1 VSNRTQRFKQAEIR
15 YVPNESF
22 EDSKL
27 EKIILSERR
36 QEKPVTAEPSGASQ
50 AGLPAHLARLCE
62 AQLLTADEERR
73 LFRRMNYLKYRANAT
88 RTSLDPEKPDLRL
101 LAKAESQ
108 LAEAQTIRDR
118 LINANMRLVF
128 SIVRKLVTPQHS
140 FDELLSD
147 GIETLMTAVEKF
159 DYDRGF
165 RFSTYLYRSIT
176 CNAYR
181 TMRLA
186 KRDSSRYTTGLSS
199 AFFDAPEEVDTSR
212 LDEKS
217 WKTARETLSQMLD
230 RLDRRERLIIRAR
243 FGLGA
248 HRKARTCRSIA
259 EKLGISKE
267 RVRQLQQR
275 AISKLRAMADE
286 NQLADVLQST
296 LSL

>member
-1 VSNRTQRFKQAEIR
+1 
-15 YVPNESF
+15 VPNDSF
-22 EDSKL
+22 EDSASEQL
-27 EKIILSERR
+27 ILGESQHKKRGN
-36 QEKPVTAEPSGASQ
+36 AEPIRTPDS
-50 AGLPAHLARLCE
+50 GLPAHLARLCE
-62 AQLLTADEERR
+62 SDLLTADEERS
-73 LFRRMNYLKYRANAT
+73 LFRRMNYLKYRANAI
-88 RTSLDPEKPDLRL
+88 RTSLDAEKPDVRL
-101 LAKAESQ
+101 LATAEAQ
-108 LAEAQTIRDR
+108 LAEAQTIRDKI
-118 LINANMRLVF
+118 INANMRLVV

-147 GIETLMTAVEKF
+147 GIDTLMTSVEKF

-165 RFSTYLYRSIT
+165 RFSTYLYRAIT

-186 KRDSSRYTTGLSS
+186 KRDNSRYTTGLSS
-199 AFFDAPEEVDTSR
+199 AFLDTPEEIDPSR

-217 WKTARETLSQMLD
+217 WETARETLSQMLD
-230 RLDRRERLIIRAR
+230 RLDRRERLIVRAR
-243 FGLGA
+243 YGLGA

-286 NQLADVLQST
+286 NQLADLLEST
-296 LSL
+296 LTL

>member
-1 VSNRTQRFKQAEIR
+1 LNRTQQFKQSEIR
-15 YVPNESF
+15 YVPNDSF
-22 EDSKL
+22 KDSKSEQL
-27 EKIILSERR
+27 ILGES
-36 QEKPVTAEPSGASQ
+36 QKKKPGRAQ
-50 AGLPAHLARLCE
+50 AKHTPQSGLPAHLARLCE
-62 AQLLTADEERR
+62 TELLTADEERR
-73 LFRRMNYLKYRANAT
+73 LFRRMNYLKYRANAI
-88 RTSLDPEKPDLRL
+88 RTSLDAEKPDLRL
-101 LAKAESQ
+101 LARAEAQ
-108 LAEAQTIRDR
+108 LAEARTIRDKI
-118 LINANMRLVF
+118 INANMRLVV

-147 GIETLMTAVEKF
+147 GIDTLMTSVEKF

-165 RFSTYLYRSIT
+165 RFSTYLYRAIT

-181 TMRLA
+181 TMGIA
-186 KRDSSRYTTGLSS
+186 KRNNSRYTTGLSS
-199 AFFDAPEEVDTSR
+199 AFLDAPEEVDLSR

-230 RLDRRERLIIRAR
+230 RLDRRERLIVRAR
-243 FGLGA
+243 YGLGA

-286 NQLADVLQST
+286 NQLADLLEST
-296 LSL
+296 LTL